1 MFVTLD
7 KTGSLERL
15 AQLLEI
21 VQQHPG
27 VTSILVLAADAN
39 EFVPATLDPVLRQV
53 NVPVAGGIFP
63 AIVHQGQH
71 YARGTLVI
79 GLAARTRTRVIRD
92 LSTTN
97 PAGLA
102 RLFAA
107 VDDRDFCL
115 DRGTA
120 FFWADGFAPQLSA
133 LMDAFHCHACLNYA
147 VIGGAAGS
155 LDLVQ
160 KPCIITNAG
169 LLADA
174 AVITVVDASSS
185 VAARHGW
192 VKLSGPFLVTRATGN
207 VVHTLNAR
215 PALEVYQAAI
225 SDAYGK
231 AIVLDRF
238 YEAAQNFPF
247 GIQRYGAERIV
258 RDPVRVE
265 GTKLICIG
273 DVPQGAL
280 VDILTAT
287 TTSLLVAVD
296 EVMLEAEAQARR
308 FGQVRTVFVVDCVS
322 RMVLLQGQFQRE
334 LVNLYLP
341 GTVTVG
347 VLALGEFACNGR
359 DAPAFLCKSTVV
371 AMFPALA

>member
-39 EFVPATLDPVLRQV
+39 EFVPATLDPVLSQV
-53 NVPVAGGIFP
+53 SIPVAGGIFP
-63 AIVHQGQH
+63 AIVYQGQH

-79 GLAARTRTRVIRD
+79 GLAARTRSLVIQN
-92 LSTTN
+92 LSTAT

-102 RLFAA
+102 LACA
-107 VDDRDFCL
+107 PLDDRDCCL
-115 DRGTA
+115 HRGTA
-120 FFWADGFAPQLSA
+120 FFWADGFAQQLSA
-133 LMDAFHCHACLNYA
+133 LMDAFHHQASLHCT
-147 VIGGAAGS
+147 VVGGAAGS
-155 LDLVQ
+155 LDLIQ

-174 AVITVVDASSS
+174 AVITLVDSPAS

-192 VKLSGPFLVTRATGN
+192 VKLSGPYHVTHATGN
-207 VVHTLNAR
+207 VIHTLNSH

-225 SDAYGK
+225 SGVYGK
-231 AIVLDRF
+231 AIELDRF

-247 GIQRYGAERIV
+247 GIQRCGVERIV

-296 EVMLEAEAQARR
+296 EVMLEAESQVRR
-308 FGQVRTVFVVDCVS
+308 FGEVRTVFVVDCAS
-322 RMVLLQGQFQRE
+322 RMVALQGQFQRE

-347 VLALGEFACNGR
+347 VLALGEFAGNGR
-359 DAPAFLCKSTVV
+359 DAPAFLCKSAVV
-371 AMFPALA
+371 AMFPALS